1 MVPEHTNETTLWVK
15 LHGIIEA
22 QPTFIGVCYA
32 PPQSSSTYVHASA
45 VDPFDSMAVSFATL
59 QGSGGKVLFAGDLN
73 ARTGT
78 LSDIQ
83 DPADDED
90 NVHWPYYPPLLL
102 PTCKPPQRANKDAV
116 INSFGRK
123 LVQVCQET
131 GMYILNGRTAGDGDG
146 HLTCQGSS
154 TVDYFLA
161 SSNCLNQATSLHV

>member
-1 MVPEHTNETTLWVK
+1 VFVKNNLAPFISVVPEHTNETTLWSE
-15 LHGIIEA
+15 LHGKVEA

-32 PPQSSSTYVHASA
+32 PPQSSSTCVHASA

-90 NVHWPYYPPLLL
+90 YGHWPYYPSLLL
-102 PTCKPPQRANKDAV
+102 PTCKPPQRANKDGV
-116 INSFGRK
+116 VNSFGRK
-123 LVQVCQET
+123 LVQVCQEM

-154 TVDYFLA
+154 TVDYF
-161 SSNCLNQATSLHV
+161 